1 MILIISLEV
10 LSDNYSLLIY
20 KQTIFNTK
28 HSSFT
33 SVNDPA
39 LLSLDI
45 VLALANLTS
54 CVAPLP
60 ITPRGMHTL
69 Q

>member
-45 VLALANLTS
+45 VLT
-54 CVAPLP
+54 
-60 ITPRGMHTL
+60 
-69 Q
+69 